1 MMKYKSYGSLLVA
14 NLLLPIGVIVFIV
27 GFFRGKPSLLESFS
41 NIETGTKHDVSVP
54 VLFDKVIFM
63 MVDALRRSDFLL
75 DWPDTSVDPLA
86 RVATSC
92 FQKAPAS
99 NTPSSKKNCSYQY
112 VCKLRALARLIR
124 SGKAIPFTARA
135 ASPTLTLSRIKALT
149 RGTSQ
154 SFLDVWLNVFESEN
168 ARSLAGVDTWLS
180 RLKTEQ
186 NPNKKMVF
194 YGADLWLDMY
204 SDIFD
209 RFEGTDAWYLPAST
223 APYGLCA
230 S

>member
-1 MMKYKSYGSLLVA
+1 MAKYKSYGSLLVA

-27 GFFRGKPSLLESFS
+27 GFFRGKPSLSESV
-41 NIETGTKHDVSVP
+41 NYIETGTKNDVTVP

-63 MVDALRRSDFLL
+63 MVDALRRSDYLL
-75 DWPDTSVDPLA
+75 DWPDTSVDFLA
-86 RVATSC
+86 RVVTSC
-92 FQKAPAS
+92 FQKVPAS
-99 NTPSSKKNCSYQY
+99 NTPNSKRNRSYQY
-112 VCKLRALARLIR
+112 ACKLTALARLIR

-180 RLKTEQ
+180 RLKAEQ
-186 NPNKKMVF
+186 SPDKKMVF